1 MRVYTHYTQIENTD
15 NGYRW
20 RTLLQFGSSWEIIG
34 SIVMMNPGGANFKYN
49 DHHPETDENILSHL
63 RKFDSEQSI
72 NEEWYEFGSDNTLNL
87 VQKLFSERSI
97 VNNSGELNGVIQVFN
112 LFYLKDPNLS
122 EGLALNDKLN
132 MSDINDRIF
141 EDDIQNLKAPL
152 YLGFGHLSKNSQFKT
167 KAKRFF
173 DKAIHEL
180 GVNYLSPNFE
190 ENSFMH
196 PRRLMLFKKN
206 TPEGKL
212 LKQQFFLN
220 SVSSSQIDEGL
231 IALCT
236 FSIIAK
242 KNIIENVISSSNLEA
257 YEEKNH
263 RYMLNDKYGITI
275 TDKEKGYI
283 GIRHIKYDTNG
294 YSNTQDK
301 EVLAIREMLKGRGY
315 NTSEKAWIGTKRFP
329 LFGNNDKEITGSIC
343 KEIEEIKKEIQKFS
357 LFLK

>member
-1 MRVYTHYTQIENTD
+1 
-15 NGYRW
+15 
-20 RTLLQFGSSWEIIG
+20 
-34 SIVMMNPGGANFKYN
+34 MNPGGANYKYK
-49 DHHPETDENILSHL
+49 DHHAEADESILSHL
-63 RKFDSEQSI
+63 RKFDSEQSA

-87 VQKLFSERSI
+87 VEKLFSERSKA
-97 VNNSGELNGVIQVFN
+97 NNLGELNGVIQVFN

-132 MSDINDRIF
+132 LNKINDMIF

-180 GVNYLSPNFE
+180 GVNYLSPHFE

-212 LKQQFFLN
+212 LKVQFFFN
-220 SVSSSQIDEGL
+220 SVSSSQIDEEMKS
-231 IALCT
+231 LCI
-236 FSIIAK
+236 FSITNK
-242 KNIIENVISSSNLEA
+242 KNIIEKVISECGLVA

-263 RYMLNDKYGITI
+263 RYKLNEIYGITI
-275 TDKEKGYI
+275 AKNGYI
-283 GIRHIKYDTNG
+283 AIRHIKYDSKG
-294 YSNTQDK
+294 YEDTQNEEIQK
-301 EVLAIREMLKGRGY
+301 LKKMLEERGY
-315 NTSEKAWIGTKRFP
+315 NTAEKAWIGTKKFSQ
-329 LFGNNDKEITGSIC
+329 FGNSENEIIEGIC
-343 KEIEEIKKEIQKFS
+343 KEIKE
-357 LFLK
+357 LKEKIYKL